1 VIGTLVNIGF
11 DGGAIFVA
19 KSNHLSFDIGS
30 ILSNLNLDPFGAGV
44 HINERFLGRNTMLF
58 HYLIKEILVVPPE
71 RAAHATYTSVNTL
84 SGPPAIA
91 RNEATKGAA
100 KDTKSAALIKS
111 DS

>member
-1 VIGTLVNIGF
+1 MRGTLVNIGF

-19 KSNHLSFDIGS
+19 KGNHLSIDIGT
-30 ILSNLNLDPFGAGV
+30 ILSDLNLAPFSPGI
-44 HINERFLGRNTMLF
+44 HINERFLGRNAMLF

-71 RAAHATYTSVNTL
+71 RAAHATETSVNTL
-84 SGPPAIA
+84 SGPPGIA
-91 RNEATKGAA
+91 RNEAAKGAA